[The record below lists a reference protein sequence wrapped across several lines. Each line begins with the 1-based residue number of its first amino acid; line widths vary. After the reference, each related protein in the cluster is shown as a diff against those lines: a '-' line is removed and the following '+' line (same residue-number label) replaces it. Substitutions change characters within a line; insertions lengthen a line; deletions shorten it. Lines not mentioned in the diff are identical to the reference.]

1 MLHNKYYKSIF
12 NIYLEIIEII
22 YTGKWKIFLSFL
34 DIKHYLGR
42 IFNQGSIKREKFKHF
57 FYDNSL
63 KIACAMYNKDFRQF
77 NSDIY

>member
-1 MLHNKYYKSIF
+1 MFDEENKTKTYKKVKSHKKVILDILWRKKEKYRKFTMLRNKYYKSIF

-42 IFNQGSIKREKFKHF
+42 IFN
-57 FYDNSL
+57 
-63 KIACAMYNKDFRQF
+63 
-77 NSDIY
+77 